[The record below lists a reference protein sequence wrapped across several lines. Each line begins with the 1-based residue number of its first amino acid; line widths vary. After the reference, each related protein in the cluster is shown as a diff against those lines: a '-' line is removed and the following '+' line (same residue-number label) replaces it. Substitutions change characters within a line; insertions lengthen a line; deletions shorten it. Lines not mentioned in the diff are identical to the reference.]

1 MWPVLQKSGTVS
13 ERGHLQMKDRAASCL
28 GTSFFFL
35 LSFRVV
41 VSLVLRELSDRDIW
55 LCEMSSDFMRI
66 RDAC

>member
-41 VSLVLRELSDRDIW
+41 VSLVLRELSDRDVW
-55 LCEMSSDFMRI
+55 L
-66 RDAC
+66 